1 MGFTKQ
7 DKYFFSIILKHGK
20 IFDDVVQKSYGY
32 NIDLENALKKDEGKI
47 SVINKNTGENNYHS
61 FILYGKYNENTET
74 FIWFNNIQ
82 NIILQDMIKKDIIG
96 VFSTSYYRGPTIVK
110 LLSKP
115 KIKISKK
122 YKKVIPYLLAI
133 IQNTYNIIS
142 FDTSNKNETV
152 YVGIAMNI
160 KDKFNQKLFDKDMEK
175 YNNMGNNVT
184 GNNLM
189 GNNLMGNNLM
199 GNNLMGK
206 KKITARI
213 RKHPR
218 KHKTIRRI
226 LRKSKRIY

>member
-1 MGFTKQ
+1 MGFNKQ

-20 IFDDVVQKSYGY
+20 IFDEVVQKSYGY
-32 NIDLENALKKDEGKI
+32 NIDLENALKKGEGKI
-47 SVINKNTGENNYHS
+47 AVINKNTGENNSHS

-74 FIWFNNIQ
+74 FSWFNNIQ
-82 NIILQDMIKKDIIG
+82 NVILQDMIKKDIIG

-133 IQNTYNIIS
+133 IQNTYNIIP
-142 FDTSNKNETV
+142 FDTSNSYENV
-152 YVGIAMNI
+152 YVGIGMNI

-175 YNNMGNNVT
+175 YNNMVNNVMGNNVTGNNVT
-184 GNNLM
+184 GNNLIV
-189 GNNLMGNNLM
+189 
-199 GNNLMGK
+199 K

-226 LRKSKRIY
+226 LRKSKKFIRIF

>member
-7 DKYFFSIILKHGK
+7 DKYFFSIILEHGK

>member
-1 MGFTKQ
+1 
-7 DKYFFSIILKHGK
+7 
-20 IFDDVVQKSYGY
+20 
-32 NIDLENALKKDEGKI
+32 
-47 SVINKNTGENNYHS
+47 
-61 FILYGKYNENTET
+61 
-74 FIWFNNIQ
+74 
-82 NIILQDMIKKDIIG
+82 MIKKDIIG

-133 IQNTYNIIS
+133 IQNTYNIIP
-142 FDTSNKNETV
+142 FDTSNSYENV
-152 YVGIAMNI
+152 YVGIGMNI

-175 YNNMGNNVT
+175 YNNMVNNVMGNNVTGNNVT
-184 GNNLM
+184 GNNLIV
-189 GNNLMGNNLM
+189 
-199 GNNLMGK
+199 K

-226 LRKSKRIY
+226 LRKSKKFIRIF